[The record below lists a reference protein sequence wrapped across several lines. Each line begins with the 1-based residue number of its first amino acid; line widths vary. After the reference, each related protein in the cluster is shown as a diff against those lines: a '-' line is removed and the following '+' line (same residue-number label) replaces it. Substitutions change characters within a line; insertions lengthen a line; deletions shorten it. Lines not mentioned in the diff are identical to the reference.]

1 MEDRKVVIELQNVK
15 RYFQVG
21 SETVKALRGVSFKI
35 YEGEFVTIQGT
46 SGSGK
51 STLLNQLGC
60 LDTPTS
66 GEYFLDGIS
75 VRTMSKTQRA
85 HLRNRKIGFV
95 FQNYNLLAKTTA
107 IENVELPLMYNSAVS
122 ATERRERAISALKAV
137 GLGDRLEHKSNQ
149 MSGGQMQRVAI
160 ARALVNDPAV
170 LLADEA
176 TGNLDTRTSFEMLVL
191 FQELYKQG
199 HTIIFVTHNPEIA
212 EYASRNINLRDGK
225 IREDTINTNIKSA
238 AEALAALI
246 MNILNLFKVS
256 IKAVSNNKMRSF
268 LSMLG
273 IIIGVAAVIIMMA
286 IGQGSK
292 ESIRQELST
301 MGTNLLT
308 VRPGADMRGG
318 VRQDPSSM
326 QTLKMA
332 DYERILRERKFV
344 TKVSPEVT
352 ASGQVIYGNNNTNTS
367 MYGES
372 TDYLDI
378 KQWTIEEGEC
388 FTDEDI
394 KKASKVCVVGKTI
407 VTELFGEGAD
417 PIGKT
422 VRFKSIPMR
431 IVGVLKSKG
440 YNSWGMDQD
449 NVMIAP
455 YTTVMK
461 RVAAQTWFSSIV
473 CSAVTEELSDAAI
486 EELTQIL
493 RDNHKLKED
502 ADDDFT
508 IRSQAEMMETMSST
522 MDTVTLILVVAA
534 AFSLLVAGIGIM
546 NIMLVSVT
554 ERTKE
559 IGLRMAVGATG
570 PVISLQFLIESVLIS
585 VTGGLLGIF
594 VGCSASAFLPSFG
607 MPSSVPAWSIYV
619 SFLVCVFIGV
629 LFGYI
634 PAQKAANM
642 DPIEAIRH
650 E

>member
-1 MEDRKVVIELQNVK
+1 
-15 RYFQVG
+15 
-21 SETVKALRGVSFKI
+21 
-35 YEGEFVTIQGT
+35 
-46 SGSGK
+46 
-51 STLLNQLGC
+51 
-60 LDTPTS
+60 
-66 GEYFLDGIS
+66 
-75 VRTMSKTQRA
+75 
-85 HLRNRKIGFV
+85 
-95 FQNYNLLAKTTA
+95 
-107 IENVELPLMYNSAVS
+107 
-122 ATERRERAISALKAV
+122 
-137 GLGDRLEHKSNQ
+137 
-149 MSGGQMQRVAI
+149 
-160 ARALVNDPAV
+160 
-170 LLADEA
+170 
-176 TGNLDTRTSFEMLVL
+176 
-191 FQELYKQG
+191 
-199 HTIIFVTHNPEIA
+199 
-212 EYASRNINLRDGK
+212 
-225 IREDTINTNIKSA
+225 
-238 AEALAALI
+238 
-246 MNILNLFKVS
+246 MNISNLFKVS
-256 IKAVSNNKMRSF
+256 LRAVANNKMRSF

-292 ESIRQELST
+292 ESIRSELST

-308 VRPGADMRGG
+308 IRPGADMRGG
-318 VRQDPSSM
+318 VRQDPSAM

-332 DYERILRERKFV
+332 DYERILREKKYV

-352 ASGQVIYGNNNTNTS
+352 SSGQVIYGNNNTNTS
-367 MYGES
+367 IYGES
-372 TDYLDI
+372 PEYLDI
-378 KQWTIEEGEC
+378 KQWEVEDGEC
-388 FTDEDI
+388 FTEEDV
-394 KKASKVCVVGKTI
+394 KKAAKVVVVGKTI
-407 VTELFGEGAD
+407 VDELFGTGID

-422 VRFKSIPMR
+422 IRFKSIPMR

-461 RVAAQTWFSSIV
+461 RIVAQTFFSSII

-486 EELTQIL
+486 EELTQML
-493 RDNHKLKED
+493 RNNHKLKD
-502 ADDDFT
+502 GADDDFT

-522 MDTVTLILVVAA
+522 MDTVTIILVVAA

-585 VTGGLLGIF
+585 VTGGLIGIL
-594 VGCSASAFLPSFG
+594 VGCSASSALSAIG

>member
-1 MEDRKVVIELQNVK
+1 
-15 RYFQVG
+15 
-21 SETVKALRGVSFKI
+21 
-35 YEGEFVTIQGT
+35 
-46 SGSGK
+46 
-51 STLLNQLGC
+51 
-60 LDTPTS
+60 
-66 GEYFLDGIS
+66 
-75 VRTMSKTQRA
+75 
-85 HLRNRKIGFV
+85 
-95 FQNYNLLAKTTA
+95 
-107 IENVELPLMYNSAVS
+107 
-122 ATERRERAISALKAV
+122 
-137 GLGDRLEHKSNQ
+137 
-149 MSGGQMQRVAI
+149 
-160 ARALVNDPAV
+160 
-170 LLADEA
+170 
-176 TGNLDTRTSFEMLVL
+176 
-191 FQELYKQG
+191 
-199 HTIIFVTHNPEIA
+199 
-212 EYASRNINLRDGK
+212 
-225 IREDTINTNIKSA
+225 
-238 AEALAALI
+238 

-256 IKAVSNNKMRSF
+256 LRAVANNKMRSF

-273 IIIGVAAVIIMMA
+273 IIIGVAAVIIMMS

-292 ESIRQELST
+292 ESIRSELST

-308 VRPGADMRGG
+308 IRPGADMRGG

-332 DYERILRERKFV
+332 DYQRILAEKKFV

-352 ASGQVIYGNNNTNTS
+352 SSGQVIYGNNNTNTTI
-367 MYGES
+367 YGES
-372 TDYLDI
+372 PEYLDI
-378 KQWTIEEGEC
+378 KLWTIEEGEC
-388 FTDEDI
+388 FTEEDI
-394 KKASKVCVVGKTI
+394 KKAAKVVVIGQTI
-407 VTELFGEGAD
+407 VKELFGEHID

-431 IVGVLKSKG
+431 IIGVLKAKG

-461 RVAAQTWFSSIV
+461 RIAAQTFFSSIV
-473 CSAVTEELSDAAI
+473 CSAITEELSDAAI

-493 RDNHKLKED
+493 RQNHKLKED
-502 ADDDFT
+502 AADDFT

-585 VTGGLLGIF
+585 VTGGLIGIF
-594 VGCSASAFLPSFG
+594 VGCSASEGIGLMGIPVSI
-607 MPSSVPAWSIYV
+607 PAWSIYV

>member
-1 MEDRKVVIELQNVK
+1 
-15 RYFQVG
+15 
-21 SETVKALRGVSFKI
+21 
-35 YEGEFVTIQGT
+35 
-46 SGSGK
+46 
-51 STLLNQLGC
+51 
-60 LDTPTS
+60 
-66 GEYFLDGIS
+66 
-75 VRTMSKTQRA
+75 
-85 HLRNRKIGFV
+85 
-95 FQNYNLLAKTTA
+95 
-107 IENVELPLMYNSAVS
+107 
-122 ATERRERAISALKAV
+122 
-137 GLGDRLEHKSNQ
+137 
-149 MSGGQMQRVAI
+149 
-160 ARALVNDPAV
+160 
-170 LLADEA
+170 
-176 TGNLDTRTSFEMLVL
+176 
-191 FQELYKQG
+191 
-199 HTIIFVTHNPEIA
+199 
-212 EYASRNINLRDGK
+212 
-225 IREDTINTNIKSA
+225 
-238 AEALAALI
+238 

-256 IKAVSNNKMRSF
+256 LKAVANNKMRSF

-273 IIIGVAAVIIMMA
+273 IIIGVAAVIIMMS

-308 VRPGADMRGG
+308 IRPGADMRGG

-332 DYERILRERKFV
+332 DYQRIMQEKKFV

-352 ASGQVIYGNNNTNTS
+352 ASGQVIYGNNNTTTT

-372 TDYLDI
+372 TEYLDI
-378 KQWTIEEGEC
+378 KLWTVERGEC
-388 FTDEDI
+388 FTEEDVNKAA
-394 KKASKVCVVGKTI
+394 KKVVIGKT
-407 VTELFGEGAD
+407 VVDQLFGSGVD

-422 VRFKSIPMR
+422 VRFKSIPMTV
-431 IVGVLKSKG
+431 VGVLKSKG

-449 NVMIAP
+449 NVIIAP

-461 RVAAQTWFSSIV
+461 RIAAQTYFSSIV
-473 CSAVTEELSDAAI
+473 CSAVTEDLSDAAI
-486 EELTQIL
+486 EELTQML
-493 RDNHKLKED
+493 RDNHKLKGD
-502 ADDDFT
+502 AADDFT
-508 IRSQAEMMETMSST
+508 IRSQAEMMETMSTT

-585 VTGGLLGIF
+585 VTGGLIGVL
-594 VGCSASAFLPSFG
+594 VGVGASECVSLLG

-619 SFLVCVFIGV
+619 SFLVCVLIGV

>member
-1 MEDRKVVIELQNVK
+1 
-15 RYFQVG
+15 
-21 SETVKALRGVSFKI
+21 
-35 YEGEFVTIQGT
+35 
-46 SGSGK
+46 
-51 STLLNQLGC
+51 
-60 LDTPTS
+60 
-66 GEYFLDGIS
+66 
-75 VRTMSKTQRA
+75 
-85 HLRNRKIGFV
+85 
-95 FQNYNLLAKTTA
+95 
-107 IENVELPLMYNSAVS
+107 
-122 ATERRERAISALKAV
+122 
-137 GLGDRLEHKSNQ
+137 
-149 MSGGQMQRVAI
+149 
-160 ARALVNDPAV
+160 
-170 LLADEA
+170 
-176 TGNLDTRTSFEMLVL
+176 
-191 FQELYKQG
+191 
-199 HTIIFVTHNPEIA
+199 
-212 EYASRNINLRDGK
+212 
-225 IREDTINTNIKSA
+225 
-238 AEALAALI
+238 

-256 IKAVSNNKMRSF
+256 LKAVANNKMRSF

-273 IIIGVAAVIIMMA
+273 IIIGVAAVIIMMS

-308 VRPGADMRGG
+308 IRPGADMRGG

-326 QTLKMA
+326 QTLKTA
-332 DYERILRERKFV
+332 DYERIMREKKFV

-352 ASGQVIYGNNNTNTS
+352 ASGQAIYGNNNTNAS

-372 TDYLDI
+372 IDYLDI
-378 KQWTIEEGEC
+378 KQWPVEQGEC
-388 FTDEDI
+388 FTEEDI
-394 KKASKVCVVGKTI
+394 RKAAKVCVVGATI
-407 VTELFGEGAD
+407 VKELFNGHD

-422 VRFKSIPMR
+422 IRFKSIPMR
-431 IVGVLKSKG
+431 VIGVLKSKG

-449 NVMIAP
+449 NVIIAP

-461 RVAAQTWFSSIV
+461 RIAAQTYFSSIV
-473 CSAVTEELSDAAI
+473 CSALTEELSDAAI

-493 RDNHKLKED
+493 RDNHKLKDD

-522 MDTVTLILVVAA
+522 MDTVTIILVVAA

-585 VTGGLLGIF
+585 VTGGLIGVIVGVGASSGI
-594 VGCSASAFLPSFG
+594 SAFG

>member
-1 MEDRKVVIELQNVK
+1 
-15 RYFQVG
+15 
-21 SETVKALRGVSFKI
+21 
-35 YEGEFVTIQGT
+35 
-46 SGSGK
+46 
-51 STLLNQLGC
+51 
-60 LDTPTS
+60 
-66 GEYFLDGIS
+66 
-75 VRTMSKTQRA
+75 
-85 HLRNRKIGFV
+85 
-95 FQNYNLLAKTTA
+95 
-107 IENVELPLMYNSAVS
+107 
-122 ATERRERAISALKAV
+122 
-137 GLGDRLEHKSNQ
+137 
-149 MSGGQMQRVAI
+149 
-160 ARALVNDPAV
+160 
-170 LLADEA
+170 
-176 TGNLDTRTSFEMLVL
+176 
-191 FQELYKQG
+191 
-199 HTIIFVTHNPEIA
+199 
-212 EYASRNINLRDGK
+212 
-225 IREDTINTNIKSA
+225 
-238 AEALAALI
+238 

-256 IKAVSNNKMRSF
+256 LKAVANNKMRSF

-273 IIIGVAAVIIMMA
+273 IIIGVAAVIIMMS

-308 VRPGADMRGG
+308 IRPGADMRGG
-318 VRQDPSSM
+318 VRQDPSAM

-332 DYERILRERKFV
+332 DYERILREKRFV

-352 ASGQVIYGNNNTNTS
+352 ASGQAIYGNNNTTSS

-372 TDYLDI
+372 VDYLDI
-378 KQWTIEEGEC
+378 RQWVIDEGEC
-388 FTDEDI
+388 YTEEDI
-394 KKASKVCVVGKTI
+394 KKASKVCLIGATVVK
-407 VTELFGEGAD
+407 ELFDGHD

-422 VRFKSIPMR
+422 IRFKSIPMR
-431 IVGVLKSKG
+431 VIGVLKGKG

-449 NVMIAP
+449 NVIIAP

-461 RVAAQTWFSSIV
+461 RIAAQTWFSSII

-493 RDNHKLKED
+493 RDNHKLKEE
-502 ADDDFT
+502 AVDDFT

-522 MDTVTLILVVAA
+522 MDTVTVILVVAA

-585 VTGGLLGIF
+585 VTGGLIGVLVGVGASTF
-594 VGCSASAFLPSFG
+594 VASFG

-619 SFLVCVFIGV
+619 SFLVCVCLGI

>member
-1 MEDRKVVIELQNVK
+1 
-15 RYFQVG
+15 
-21 SETVKALRGVSFKI
+21 
-35 YEGEFVTIQGT
+35 
-46 SGSGK
+46 
-51 STLLNQLGC
+51 
-60 LDTPTS
+60 
-66 GEYFLDGIS
+66 
-75 VRTMSKTQRA
+75 
-85 HLRNRKIGFV
+85 
-95 FQNYNLLAKTTA
+95 
-107 IENVELPLMYNSAVS
+107 
-122 ATERRERAISALKAV
+122 
-137 GLGDRLEHKSNQ
+137 
-149 MSGGQMQRVAI
+149 
-160 ARALVNDPAV
+160 
-170 LLADEA
+170 
-176 TGNLDTRTSFEMLVL
+176 
-191 FQELYKQG
+191 
-199 HTIIFVTHNPEIA
+199 
-212 EYASRNINLRDGK
+212 
-225 IREDTINTNIKSA
+225 
-238 AEALAALI
+238 
-246 MNILNLFKVS
+246 
-256 IKAVSNNKMRSF
+256 MRSF

-273 IIIGVAAVIIMMA
+273 IIIGVAAVIIMMS

-308 VRPGADMRGG
+308 IRPGADMRGG
-318 VRQDPSSM
+318 VRQDPSAM

-332 DYERILRERKFV
+332 DYERILREKRFV

-352 ASGQVIYGNNNTNTS
+352 ASGQAIYGNNNTTTS
-367 MYGES
+367 LYGES

-378 KQWTIEEGEC
+378 KQWNVEEGEC

-394 KKASKVCVVGKTI
+394 KKAAKVVVVGTTI
-407 VTELFGEGAD
+407 VKELFGNVD

-422 VRFKSIPMR
+422 IRFKSIPMR

-461 RVAAQTWFSSIV
+461 RIAAQTWFSSIV

-493 RDNHKLKED
+493 RNNHKLKED
-502 ADDDFT
+502 AVDDFT

-585 VTGGLLGIF
+585 VTGGLIGIL
-594 VGCSASAFLPSFG
+594 VGGGVSSLLPLMG
-607 MPSSVPAWSIYV
+607 MPSSVPAWSVYV